1 MGRRMFS
8 ARVGLIAAI
17 FMAAWPFHIQF
28 SRTGMDQTGD
38 PCFAALTFAF
48 LTIALRDDDAMEASL
63 AGLCLGLTQY
73 FYFAGKIVP
82 LLVVVYVCLY
92 ALRGWRLLWQRRGVL
107 LITFVVACVVVFPY
121 QYTAFRDNSR
131 SLNPRLSH
139 VGIWETGD
147 VQAAADQDRLG
158 EYWQNQIYRSVMA
171 YVQIH
176 DESDIWGR
184 YNAVLGWF
192 APIPFLVG
200 LGLLLRRLR
209 DPRFALLL
217 VWILGTATLGGAML
231 VDPPHY
237 PRYVSAAP
245 ALALIVGLG
254 ISWISVVLKGV
265 LETPRLT
272 RRFGE
277 RGTLRWGRVVPI
289 GLALVLASA
298 DMGTYVLDY
307 LPQTDTLLYGVRT
320 RRLNQLVEVVDALD
334 DRYEIWYFSSAEL
347 PMGITDLT
355 KYLLYDRGAQEYSWE
370 IERWREV
377 LPSGDYVFFIAPDR
391 FDEVG
396 GRLVY
401 EIVGGELRVYFDK
414 YSDKPMVYAYFVGI
428 G

>member
-1 MGRRMFS
+1 
-8 ARVGLIAAI
+8 
-17 FMAAWPFHIQF
+17 
-28 SRTGMDQTGD
+28 
-38 PCFAALTFAF
+38 
-48 LTIALRDDDAMEASL
+48 
-63 AGLCLGLTQY
+63 
-73 FYFAGKIVP
+73 
-82 LLVVVYVCLY
+82 
-92 ALRGWRLLWQRRGVL
+92 
-107 LITFVVACVVVFPY
+107 
-121 QYTAFRDNSR
+121 
-131 SLNPRLSH
+131 
-139 VGIWETGD
+139 
-147 VQAAADQDRLG
+147 LG